1 MKYCGKERG
10 SITLFLALILSL
22 LLSLVCT
29 SIESVRMASAR
40 TQILNSMDIGL
51 YSVFGQY
58 DRKLLEEYD
67 LFALDGSMGGGQLNL
82 AKICDNLESYMK
94 PVLKQNS
101 QKLELHQSGLTGY
114 RLLTDECGEVFYQ
127 QIVQYMQETLGSQGV
142 QLLLNKM
149 SDRERK
155 TEEAD
160 LKAKQAETGGSIDRY
175 DSEMDQAS
183 QKSRQAAQEA
193 ENRQQQEGQISTQPA
208 PTQPQAD
215 NPISIIKRI
224 MKMGILELVLPPGRE
239 ISTRTVSKDTM
250 VSGRQ
255 LQQGM
260 EMPDGVTA
268 DSSYTSGVL
277 FQQYLMNHLGN
288 YTDPSKESLAYQMEY
303 VFGGRDN
310 DIDNLKSVASKLL
323 FIREGVNFACLM
335 ADNVKRT
342 EAQALAAAIASGFL
356 VPPAAVVIESA
367 LLLCWAFAESVL
379 DVRELFAGGKIP
391 LVKTSADWQ
400 ISLSNLSSLMEG
412 LDSMRK
418 NNEHGLS
425 YEDYLQ
431 VLILPVS
438 KEKKVMRAIQVFL
451 NKM

>member
-160 LKAKQAETGGSIDRY
+160 LKAKR
-175 DSEMDQAS
+175 
-183 QKSRQAAQEA
+183 RRQEA
-193 ENRQQQEGQISTQPA
+193 PSTDMIRKWIRLLRKA
-208 PTQPQAD
+208 
-215 NPISIIKRI
+215 
-224 MKMGILELVLPPGRE
+224 
-239 ISTRTVSKDTM
+239 
-250 VSGRQ
+250 GRQ
-255 LQQGM
+255 HRKLKTGSNRKDKYQ
-260 EMPDGVTA
+260 
-268 DSSYTSGVL
+268 
-277 FQQYLMNHLGN
+277 
-288 YTDPSKESLAYQMEY
+288 PSQHRRSHRLT
-303 VFGGRDN
+303 
-310 DIDNLKSVASKLL
+310 I
-323 FIREGVNFACLM
+323 
-335 ADNVKRT
+335 
-342 EAQALAAAIASGFL
+342 
-356 VPPAAVVIESA
+356 P
-367 LLLCWAFAESVL
+367 SVL
-379 DVRELFAGGKIP
+379 
-391 LVKTSADWQ
+391 
-400 ISLSNLSSLMEG
+400 
-412 LDSMRK
+412 
-418 NNEHGLS
+418 
-425 YEDYLQ
+425 
-431 VLILPVS
+431 
-438 KEKKVMRAIQVFL
+438 
-451 NKM
+451 

>member
-29 SIESVRMASAR
+29 SIESVCMASAR

-175 DSEMDQAS
+175 DSEMNQAS

-268 DSSYTSGVL
+268 DSSYTFRGFVSAVSDESIWEIT
-277 FQQYLMNHLGN
+277 QIR
-288 YTDPSKESLAYQMEY
+288 TKESLAYQMEY

-367 LLLCWAFAESVL
+367 LLY
-379 DVRELFAGGKIP
+379 AGH
-391 LVKTSADWQ
+391 L
-400 ISLSNLSSLMEG
+400 
-412 LDSMRK
+412 R
-418 NNEHGLS
+418 
-425 YEDYLQ
+425 
-431 VLILPVS
+431 
-438 KEKKVMRAIQVFL
+438 RAYW
-451 NKM
+451 M

>member
-160 LKAKQAETGGSIDRY
+160 LKAKQAETG
-175 DSEMDQAS
+175 AL
-183 QKSRQAAQEA
+183 
-193 ENRQQQEGQISTQPA
+193 STDMIRKWIRLLRKA
-208 PTQPQAD
+208 
-215 NPISIIKRI
+215 
-224 MKMGILELVLPPGRE
+224 
-239 ISTRTVSKDTM
+239 
-250 VSGRQ
+250 GRQ
-255 LQQGM
+255 HRKLKTGSNRKDKYQ
-260 EMPDGVTA
+260 
-268 DSSYTSGVL
+268 
-277 FQQYLMNHLGN
+277 
-288 YTDPSKESLAYQMEY
+288 PSQHRRSHRLT
-303 VFGGRDN
+303 
-310 DIDNLKSVASKLL
+310 I
-323 FIREGVNFACLM
+323 
-335 ADNVKRT
+335 
-342 EAQALAAAIASGFL
+342 
-356 VPPAAVVIESA
+356 P
-367 LLLCWAFAESVL
+367 SVL
-379 DVRELFAGGKIP
+379 
-391 LVKTSADWQ
+391 
-400 ISLSNLSSLMEG
+400 
-412 LDSMRK
+412 
-418 NNEHGLS
+418 
-425 YEDYLQ
+425 
-431 VLILPVS
+431 
-438 KEKKVMRAIQVFL
+438 
-451 NKM
+451 